1 MNKDTEKKIQQ
12 FQIIEQQL
20 DNIILQKQ
28 NFQVQLAENENASVE
43 LEKSN
48 KTPYKIIGTIM
59 VSSER
64 NSLLKDLKESREII
78 ELRLKTLEKQENNLK
93 EKAESLQKDLM
104 EELK

>member
-43 LEKSN
+43 LEKSS

>member
-64 NSLLKDLKESREII
+64 SSLLKDLKESREII

>member
-64 NSLLKDLKESREII
+64 NSLLKDLKESRKSRKII
-78 ELRLKTLEKQENNLK
+78 
-93 EKAESLQKDLM
+93 
-104 EELK
+104 